1 MKGLQ
6 LAWGNPNLVSES
18 DALRFQWPSI
28 GLGWESG
35 LLAFTRSRISSICS
49 YKGGEFKLLDDV
61 LKLPNTSLVIV
72 HGTKDPVIPIRMSQ
86 QIAQRLNSSIT
97 YVELPDQGH
106 DPFEEGIEDFVEK
119 MANVI
124 LE

>member
-1 MKGLQ
+1 M
-6 LAWGNPNLVSES
+6 
-18 DALRFQWPSI
+18 
-28 GLGWESG
+28 
-35 LLAFTRSRISSICS
+35 
-49 YKGGEFKLLDDV
+49 LDDV